1 MSIFS
6 RFFSHVGS
14 ITTTGNYYSSM
25 NDALLRLNQ
34 EYTMLHYPY
43 YGAESDSFL
52 DAQANLTDYCMSL
65 LPSVSGKKLL
75 EVGCGNG
82 VQAIYL
88 RQKYSPDHINAIDLN
103 EGNIAIAKKEAESRG
118 IEGVYFV
125 VDDAHSLSTVEDN
138 SVDFV
143 INIESAFHYSDKA
156 LFLSQIRRVLK
167 PGGGFVIADILT
179 RKSKGNQVKDSWKR
193 KMSYHHWPIA
203 RYMKELPLANF
214 HNVTASDITLEVIKG
229 FSLYKRWI
237 REMKRQHFIEDLIL
251 KLFYNIHVRGIIYT
265 LKNSRQYYVFTGS
278 KPV

>member
-1 MSIFS
+1 LGQGLSKN
-6 RFFSHVGS
+6 RFPE
-14 ITTTGNYYSSM
+14 
-25 NDALLRLNQ
+25 AW
-34 EYTMLHYPY
+34 
-43 YGAESDSFL
+43 
-52 DAQANLTDYCMSL
+52 
-65 LPSVSGKKLL
+65 L

-88 RQKYSPDHINAIDLN
+88 NQKYSPGHISAIDLN
-103 EGNIAIAKKEAESRG
+103 EGNIIIAKKEADRKG
-118 IEGVYFV
+118 IEHLDFF
-125 VDDAHSLSTVEDN
+125 VDDAHYLSTVADN

-156 LFLSQIRRVLK
+156 LFLSQIHRVLK

-179 RKSKGNQVKDSWKR
+179 RKSKGNKVKDSWKR

-203 RYMKELPLANF
+203 RYMKEFPLANF

-251 KLFYNIHVRGIIYT
+251 KLFYNMHVRGIIHT
-265 LKNSRQYYVFTGS
+265 LKNIRQYYVFAGT